1 MRTRLRL
8 LVLIAALAF
17 ALPVALAPGHA
28 DARAGFGSSFGSRG
42 SQTWSA
48 PPATN
53 TAPYT
58 SSMQRSLT
66 PGSSSYGYGYNR
78 GYYGGGFGSGLLGGL
93 LGFGLA
99 GLLLGHG
106 FMGFGMF
113 GLFGLLIRIA
123 IIVFIVRWVMR
134 MFRGPSPFYA
144 GGGPAMFAPNGTM
157 GGGVGGPVGGGVGG
171 PVGGGPMMGGGR
183 RGVVPIAIA
192 PADYQAFEQVLLAV
206 QAAWSAHDLN
216 RLSTLLTPEML
227 SYLGE
232 QLAEQ
237 TSRGV
242 RNTVTEVLLLQGD
255 LAEAWSEGGRDYAT
269 VAMRFQMVDA
279 TYDQAGRVVDGSPTE
294 HVTATEVWTFV
305 RAPGGHWILSAI
317 QQAR

>member
-8 LVLIAALAF
+8 LAPIAALIAALAL
-17 ALPVALAPGHA
+17 ALTPGLA
-28 DARAGFGSSFGSRG
+28 DARAGLGSSLGSRG

-58 SSMQRSLT
+58 SSMQRSMT
-66 PGSSSYGYGYNR
+66 PGSSSYGSG
-78 GYYGGGFGSGLLGGL
+78 GYGGGFGSGLLGGL

-113 GLFGLLIRIA
+113 GLFGLLIRIV
-123 IIVFIVRWVMR
+123 IIVALVRWLLR
-134 MFRGPSPFYA
+134 MFRGPSPMYA
-144 GGGPAMFAPNGTM
+144 GGPAMFAPNGGM
-157 GGGVGGPVGGGVGG
+157 GGAI
-171 PVGGGPMMGGGR
+171 GGGPMMGGGR

-192 PADYQAFEQVLLAV
+192 PADYQAFEQLLIAV

-216 RLSTLLTPEML
+216 HLSALLTPEML
-227 SYLGE
+227 RYFGE

-242 RNTVTEVLLLQGD
+242 RNTVTDVRLVQGD
-255 LAEAWSEGGRDYAT
+255 LSEAWAEG
-269 VAMRFQMVDA
+269 
-279 TYDQAGRVVDGSPTE
+279 E
-294 HVTATEVWTFV
+294 
-305 RAPGGHWILSAI
+305 
-317 QQAR
+317 

>member
-8 LVLIAALAF
+8 LALIAALAL
-17 ALPVALAPGHA
+17 ALTPGLA

-58 SSMQRSLT
+58 SSMQRSMT
-66 PGSSSYGYGYNR
+66 PGSSSYGSGTYG
-78 GYYGGGFGSGLLGGL
+78 GYRGGFGSGLLGGL

-113 GLFGLLIRIA
+113 GLIGLLIRIV
-123 IIVFIVRWVMR
+123 IIVALVRWVMR
-134 MFRGPSPFYA
+134 MFRGPSPLYA
-144 GGGPAMFAPNGTM
+144 GGGPAMLAP
-157 GGGVGGPVGGGVGG
+157 GGGMGG

-192 PADYQAFEQVLLAV
+192 PADYQAFEQLLIAV

-216 RLSTLLTPEML
+216 RLAALLTPEML
-227 SYLGE
+227 RYFGE

-242 RNTVTEVLLLQGD
+242 RNTVTDVRLVQGD
-255 LAEAWSEGGRDYAT
+255 LAEAWAEGGRDYAT

-294 HVTATEVWTFV
+294 HVVATEVWTFV
-305 RAPGGHWILSAI
+305 RVPGGRWILSAI

>member
-8 LVLIAALAF
+8 LALIAALAIALPF
-17 ALPVALAPGHA
+17 ALTPGLA

-48 PPATN
+48 PFATN
-53 TAPYT
+53 TAPYV
-58 SSMQRSLT
+58 SPMQRSLT
-66 PGSSSYGYGYNR
+66 PGSSSYGYGTNR

-123 IIVFIVRWVMR
+123 IIVFLVRWVMR

-157 GGGVGGPVGGGVGG
+157 GGGM
-171 PVGGGPMMGGGR
+171 GGPMAGGAMMGGR
-183 RGVVPIAIA
+183 RGVAPIAIA

-242 RNTVTEVLLLQGD
+242 RNTVTEVRLLQGD

-279 TYDQAGRVVDGSPTE
+279 TYDQTGRVVDGSPTE

-305 RAPGGHWILSAI
+305 RVPGGHWILSAI

>member
-8 LVLIAALAF
+8 LAPIAALLA
-17 ALPVALAPGHA
+17 ALALALMPGLA
-28 DARAGFGSSFGSRG
+28 DARAGLGSSLGSRG

-58 SSMQRSLT
+58 SSMQRSMT
-66 PGSSSYGYGYNR
+66 PGSSSYGSGSYG
-78 GYYGGGFGSGLLGGL
+78 GYGGGFGSGLLGGL

-113 GLFGLLIRIA
+113 GLFGLLIRIV
-123 IIVFIVRWVMR
+123 IIVALVRWLLR
-134 MFRGPSPFYA
+134 MFRGPSPLYA
-144 GGGPAMFAPNGTM
+144 GGGPAMFAPGGRM
-157 GGGVGGPVGGGVGG
+157 GGGIGGAM
-171 PVGGGPMMGGGR
+171 GGGPMMGGGR
-183 RGVVPIAIA
+183 RGVVQIAIA
-192 PADYQAFEQVLLAV
+192 PADYQAFEQLLIAV

-216 RLSTLLTPEML
+216 HLSALLTPEML
-227 SYLGE
+227 RYFGE

-242 RNTVTEVLLLQGD
+242 RNTVTDVRLVQGD
-255 LAEAWSEGGRDYAT
+255 LSEAWAEGGRDYAT
-269 VAMRFQMVDA
+269 VAMRFQMVDT
-279 TYDQAGRVVDGSPTE
+279 TYDRAGRVVDGSPTE
-294 HVTATEVWTFV
+294 HVIATEVWTFV
-305 RAPGGHWILSAI
+305 RVPGGRWILSAI

>member
-8 LVLIAALAF
+8 LAPIAALVVT
-17 ALPVALAPGHA
+17 VALALTPGLA
-28 DARAGFGSSFGSRG
+28 DARAGLGSSLGSRG

-58 SSMQRSLT
+58 SSMQRSMT
-66 PGSSSYGYGYNR
+66 PGSSSYGSGTYG
-78 GYYGGGFGSGLLGGL
+78 GYGGGFGSGLLGGL

-113 GLFGLLIRIA
+113 GLFGLLIRIV
-123 IIVFIVRWVMR
+123 IIVALARWLLR
-134 MFRGPSPFYA
+134 MFRGPSPLYA
-144 GGGPAMFAPNGTM
+144 GGGPAMFAPNGAM
-157 GGGVGGPVGGGVGG
+157 GGGMGGAMGS
-171 PVGGGPMMGGGR
+171 GPMMGGGR

-192 PADYQAFEQVLLAV
+192 PADYQAFEQLLVAV

-216 RLSTLLTPEML
+216 HLSALLTPEML
-227 SYLGE
+227 RYFGE

-242 RNTVTEVLLLQGD
+242 RNTVTDVRLMQGD
-255 LAEAWSEGGRDYAT
+255 LSEAWAEGGRNYAT
-269 VAMRFQMVDA
+269 VAMRFQMIDT

-294 HVTATEVWTFV
+294 HVIATEVWTFV
-305 RAPGGHWILSAI
+305 RVPGGRWILSAI

>member
-1 MRTRLRL
+1 MRTRLCVL
-8 LVLIAALAF
+8 ALIAALAL
-17 ALPVALAPGHA
+17 ALTPGTA

-58 SSMQRSLT
+58 SSMQRSMT
-66 PGSSSYGYGYNR
+66 PGGSYYGSGGYG
-78 GYYGGGFGSGLLGGL
+78 GYRGGFGSGLLGGL

-106 FMGFGMF
+106 LMGFGMF
-113 GLFGLLIRIA
+113 GLLGLLIRIA
-123 IIVFIVRWVMR
+123 IIVMVVRWVMR
-134 MFRGPSPFYA
+134 MFRGSSPMYA
-144 GGGPAMFAPNGTM
+144 GAGPMMFAPGGGM
-157 GGGVGGPVGGGVGG
+157 GGAM
-171 PVGGGPMMGGGR
+171 GGGPMMGGGR

-192 PADYQAFEQVLLAV
+192 PADYQAFEQLLVAV

-216 RLSTLLTPEML
+216 HLAALLTPEML
-227 SYLGE
+227 RYFGE

-242 RNTVTEVLLLQGD
+242 RNTVTDVRLVQGD
-255 LAEAWSEGGRDYAT
+255 LAEAWAEGERHYAT

-279 TYDQAGRVVDGSPTE
+279 TYDQAGRLVDGSPTE
-294 HVTATEVWTFV
+294 HVVATEVWTFV
-305 RAPGGHWILSAI
+305 RVPGGRWILSAI

>member
-8 LVLIAALAF
+8 LVPIAALVA
-17 ALPVALAPGHA
+17 ALALALTPGLA
-28 DARAGFGSSFGSRG
+28 DARAGLGSSLGSRG

-58 SSMQRSLT
+58 SSMQRSMT
-66 PGSSSYGYGYNR
+66 PGSSSYGSGTYG
-78 GYYGGGFGSGLLGGL
+78 GYRGGFGSGLLGGL

-113 GLFGLLIRIA
+113 GLFGLLIRVA
-123 IIVFIVRWVMR
+123 IIVFIVRWLLR
-134 MFRGPSPFYA
+134 MFRGPSPLYA
-144 GGGPAMFAPNGTM
+144 GGPTMFAPGGGM
-157 GGGVGGPVGGGVGG
+157 GGPAGGF
-171 PVGGGPMMGGGR
+171 GPMMGGGR
-183 RGVVPIAIA
+183 RGVVPITIA
-192 PADYQAFEQVLLAV
+192 PADYQAFEQLLIAV

-216 RLSTLLTPEML
+216 HLSALLTPEML
-227 SYLGE
+227 RYLGE

-242 RNTVTEVLLLQGD
+242 RNTVTDVRLLQGD
-255 LAEAWSEGGRDYAT
+255 LSEAWAEGGRDYAT

-294 HVTATEVWTFV
+294 HVIATEVWTFV
-305 RAPGGHWILSAI
+305 RVPGGRWILSAI

>member
-1 MRTRLRL
+1 MRIRLRL
-8 LVLIAALAF
+8 LVLIAVLAF
-17 ALPVALAPGHA
+17 ALTPGVA

-58 SSMQRSLT
+58 SSMQRSMT
-66 PGSSSYGYGYNR
+66 PGGS
-78 GYYGGGFGSGLLGGL
+78 YYGSGTYGGYRGGLGSGLLGGL
-93 LGFGLA
+93 FGFGLA

-106 FMGFGMF
+106 LMGFGMF

-123 IIVFIVRWVMR
+123 IVVALVRWVMR
-134 MFRGPSPFYA
+134 MFRGPSPLYA
-144 GGGPAMFAPNGTM
+144 GGGPTMFAP
-157 GGGVGGPVGGGVGG
+157 GGGIGGAM
-171 PVGGGPMMGGGR
+171 GGGPMMGGGR
-183 RGVVPIAIA
+183 RGVVPIAIS
-192 PADYQAFEQVLLAV
+192 PADYQAFEQLLVAV

-216 RLSTLLTPEML
+216 HMSALLTPEML
-227 SYLGE
+227 RYFGE

-242 RNTVTEVLLLQGD
+242 RNTVTDVRLMQGD
-255 LAEAWSEGGRDYAT
+255 LAEAWAEGGRDYAT
-269 VAMRFQMVDA
+269 VAMRFQMVDV

-294 HVTATEVWTFV
+294 HVVATEVWTFV
-305 RAPGGHWILSAI
+305 RVPGGRWILSAI

>member
-1 MRTRLRL
+1 MSTRLRL
-8 LVLIAALAF
+8 LALITALA
-17 ALPVALAPGHA
+17 LVLTPGLA
-28 DARAGFGSSFGSRG
+28 DARAGAGSSFGSRG

-53 TAPYT
+53 TAPYA
-58 SSMQRSLT
+58 SPMQRSLT
-66 PGSSSYGYGYNR
+66 PGNSSYGSGYNR

-113 GLFGLLIRIA
+113 GLFGLLIRVA
-123 IIVFIVRWVMR
+123 IIVFIVRWLLR
-134 MFRGPSPFYA
+134 MFRGPSPLYA
-144 GGGPAMFAPNGTM
+144 GGPAMFSPGGRMGGTM
-157 GGGVGGPVGGGVGG
+157 
-171 PVGGGPMMGGGR
+171 GGGPMMGGGR

-192 PADYQAFEQVLLAV
+192 PADYQAFEQLLVAV
-206 QAAWSAHDLN
+206 QAAWSAHDIN
-216 RLSTLLTPEML
+216 QLSALLTPEML
-227 SYLGE
+227 RYFGE
-232 QLAEQ
+232 QLAGQ

-242 RNTVTEVLLLQGD
+242 RNSVTDVRLLQGD
-255 LAEAWSEGGRDYAT
+255 LAEAWAEGGRDYAT

-279 TYDQAGRVVDGSPTE
+279 TYDQAERVVDGSPTE

-305 RAPGGHWILSAI
+305 RVPGGRWILSAI

>member
-1 MRTRLRL
+1 MRSRLPAL
-8 LVLIAALAF
+8 ALIAALA
-17 ALPVALAPGHA
+17 LVLTPGLA
-28 DARAGFGSSFGSRG
+28 DARAGAGSSFGSRG

-53 TAPYT
+53 TAPYA
-58 SSMQRSLT
+58 SPMQRSLT
-66 PGSSSYGYGYNR
+66 PGSSSYGSGYN

-93 LGFGLA
+93 LGLGLA

-123 IIVFIVRWVMR
+123 IIVFIVRWLLR
-134 MFRGPSPFYA
+134 MFRGPSPLYA
-144 GGGPAMFAPNGTM
+144 GGPAMFAPNGRI
-157 GGGVGGPVGGGVGG
+157 GGGM
-171 PVGGGPMMGGGR
+171 GGGPMMGGGR

-192 PADYQAFEQVLLAV
+192 PADYQAFEQVLVAV

-216 RLSTLLTPEML
+216 SLSALLTPEML
-227 SYLGE
+227 HYFGE
-232 QLAEQ
+232 QLAGQ

-242 RNTVTEVLLLQGD
+242 RNTVSDVRLLQGD
-255 LAEAWSEGGRDYAT
+255 LAEAWTEGGRDYAT
-269 VAMRFQMVDA
+269 VAMRFQMIDA

-294 HVTATEVWTFV
+294 HVIATEVWTFV
-305 RAPGGHWILSAI
+305 RVPGGRWILSAI
-317 QQAR
+317 QQTR

>member
-8 LVLIAALAF
+8 LAPIAALI
-17 ALPVALAPGHA
+17 VALVLALTPGLA
-28 DARAGFGSSFGSRG
+28 DARAGLGSSLGSRG

-58 SSMQRSLT
+58 SSMQRSMT
-66 PGSSSYGYGYNR
+66 PGSSSYGSGSYG
-78 GYYGGGFGSGLLGGL
+78 GHGGGFGSGLLGGL

-113 GLFGLLIRIA
+113 GLFGLLIRIV
-123 IIVFIVRWVMR
+123 IIVALVRWLLR
-134 MFRGPSPFYA
+134 MFRGPSPLYA
-144 GGGPAMFAPNGTM
+144 GGGPAMFAPNGAM
-157 GGGVGGPVGGGVGG
+157 GGGIGGAMGS
-171 PVGGGPMMGGGR
+171 GPMMGGGR

-192 PADYQAFEQVLLAV
+192 PADYQAFEQLLIAV

-216 RLSTLLTPEML
+216 HLSALLTPEML
-227 SYLGE
+227 RYFGE

-237 TSRGV
+237 TSRGM
-242 RNTVTEVLLLQGD
+242 RNTVTDVRLVQGD
-255 LAEAWSEGGRDYAT
+255 LSEAWAEGGRNYAT

-294 HVTATEVWTFV
+294 HVIATEVWTFV
-305 RAPGGHWILSAI
+305 RVPGGRWILSAI